1 MARALSFNE
10 TEVMNKVV
18 QLFWKHGFEKSSI
31 QDLVSATGLN
41 RSSLY
46 HHFGSKEALFLRALD
61 HYVLVFSAERLASLE
76 QGGSVKERLRS
87 YFDDLLHFSLHK
99 GKGLG
104 CLLTNS
110 AVELAPHDEP
120 TKEKLLK
127 NFEKLRQ
134 RFLSLLQEAQAKKE
148 LANDK
153 DTEALA
159 SFFLSTIQGLRV
171 LARAGASEQALRQV
185 VQVALAILD

>member
-10 TEVMNKVV
+10 SELMDTIV
-18 QLFWKHGFEKSSI
+18 QHFWKHGFEKSSI
-31 QDLVSATGLN
+31 QDLVNATGLN

-110 AVELAPHDEP
+110 AVELAPHDAP
-120 TKEKLLK
+120 TKEKLLA

-134 RFLSLLQEAQAKKE
+134 RFLNLLKEAQAKQE
-148 LANDK
+148 LTKDK

-159 SFFLSTIQGLRV
+159 SFFLSTLQGLRV
-171 LARAGASEQALRQV
+171 LTRAGSTEQELRQV
-185 VQVALAILD
+185 VQIALSTLD